1 MEKNEKGGEKKKRS
15 YLAAVHDGAV
25 PPDLSLG
32 PGLDLHRRQPGHGP
46 REHLEVDLLGPA
58 HDALDVGARRRVGE
72 QRGVGA
78 EQAPV
83 LEQRAVVAQVE
94 RQVAARVHLHHG
106 VLGVPAARRPALAP
120 AQVGG
125 VGRVQG
131 RVRRVVAGAG
141 VAVEAVG
148 ERRAVR
154 DADRVRACSISRI
167 PFHMSETLTI
177 QD

>member
-1 MEKNEKGGEKKKRS
+1 M
-15 YLAAVHDGAV
+15 
-25 PPDLSLG
+25 
-32 PGLDLHRRQPGHGP
+32 
-46 REHLEVDLLGPA
+46 
-58 HDALDVGARRRVGE
+58 
-72 QRGVGA
+72 
-78 EQAPV
+78 

-120 AQVGG
+120 AEVGG

-141 VAVEAVG
+141 AGVAVEAVG
-148 ERRAVR
+148 EGGAVR

-167 PFHMSETLTI
+167 PHVRKQMVDDGEYNDYKTA
-177 QD
+177 